1 MRIVV
6 SVLLILALP
15 APFAAVA
22 HADEGTHPPWK
33 EGRWRLELAGYAGTN
48 TASEPRS
55 GDVSI
60 MASIEFEGPLTKRLT
75 LGPRFIPLF
84 YYNPDI
90 PGAADINGV
99 ALGAELRYYSK
110 AGEYRGLFGEVGSAA
125 LVTAKK
131 FDQNT
136 ATVNYIVE
144 FGVGYAF
151 KSGWHVALK
160 FRHLSNLFLASMNSG
175 ADAVGVGFGYRF

>member
-1 MRIVV
+1 MRIGFSSLVCPDWD
-6 SVLLILALP
+6 LATIVTKAAEYQFDGVELRGLKGELYLP
-15 APFAAVA
+15 GIP
-22 HADEGTHPPWK
+22 D
-33 EGRWRLELAGYAGTN
+33 LAGNPGAT
-48 TASEPRS
+48 R
-55 GDVSI
+55 
-60 MASIEFEGPLTKRLT
+60 R
-75 LGPRFIPLF
+75 LF
-84 YYNPDI
+84 YS
-90 PGAADINGV
+90 NGV

-151 KSGWHVALK
+151 KSGWHVVLK